1 MPVRRK
7 TLRRRRSSRRRNRQH
22 GGNQTRYMIQ
32 WYKSIPPEYLE
43 TINNSLT
50 SEFVDVKEADL
61 ATIHSCGVLVELVS
75 SNSRELAAYT
85 IIDKSKGRCWYIK
98 WLTTLP
104 AHRGK
109 GLAKGMLRVLKSQ
122 TVNCVTLHVAPN
134 SIASEIYAET
144 GFTKTGKI
152 RPMKDDLGQD
162 VHMEEMIMSKK

>member
-1 MPVRRK
+1 
-7 TLRRRRSSRRRNRQH
+7 
-22 GGNQTRYMIQ
+22 
-32 WYKSIPPEYLE
+32 
-43 TINNSLT
+43 
-50 SEFVDVKEADL
+50 VDVKEADL
-61 ATIHSCGVLVELVS
+61 ASIHSCGVLVELVS
-75 SNSRELAAYT
+75 STSKELAAYT

-122 TVNCVTLHVAPN
+122 TVNCLTLHVAPN

-152 RPMKDDLGQD
+152 RPMKDDLGED